1 MKLTLEKK
9 PEEAKAPVAV
19 PVVATPVPAKVVA
32 APIPEPVAAPV
43 LAPVVT
49 PVVEAKVETPTESPA
64 LAEPRAALSA
74 PPAKVPEVVI
84 PPQHFSEFYLSIKN
98 TTMDKMVE
106 KFLSRPDGLNHLLL
120 SDVNHLMTKINN
132 EFPMITRY
140 YSIGQSTEF
149 RDINVL
155 EINTDF

>member
-1 MKLTLEKK
+1 V
-9 PEEAKAPVAV
+9 APVAV
-19 PVVATPVPAKVVA
+19 STPVAVA
-32 APIPEPVAAPV
+32 
-43 LAPVVT
+43 APVVT
-49 PVVEAKVETPTESPA
+49 PVPKAKTPVAPAQTEAKAAPVAPATPAAPKAPETPQ
-64 LAEPRAALSA
+64 
-74 PPAKVPEVVI
+74 V
-84 PPQHFSEFYLSIKN
+84 FSEFYLSIKN
-98 TTMDKMVE
+98 TPMDKIVE

-120 SDVNHLMTKINN
+120 TDVNHLMTKINN